1 MLDLRQFQ
9 SELSPLSLTLAAG
22 TALALPAFMKPRN
35 RMVVALLGALVLGA
49 CSNAEMMNDG
59 PSTMQAALSDARIE
73 NDRHSSACQSAESL
87 PGVVAEL
94 DLHDNK
100 MALVTNRMDGAHGR
114 MSHCS
119 GGNFDELSRS
129 VTDIH
134 AAMSGHDQRIRSA
147 GTIESA
153 RSECSTHVAAMDRMM
168 QGMMGDLNGMSCM
181 MGG

>member
-1 MLDLRQFQ
+1 
-9 SELSPLSLTLAAG
+9 
-22 TALALPAFMKPRN
+22 MKPRN
-35 RMVVALLGALVLGA
+35 HVVLAFLGALVLGA
-49 CSNAEMMNDG
+49 CSNADMMSDG
-59 PSTMQAALSDARIE
+59 PSTMQAALGDARIE
-73 NDRHSSACQSAESL
+73 NDRHSSACQSAPSL
-87 PGVVAEL
+87 PGVLAEL

-114 MSHCS
+114 MSHCT

-134 AAMSGHDQRIRSA
+134 AAMSDHDQRIRSA
-147 GTIESA
+147 GTIEA
-153 RSECSTHVAAMDRMM
+153 VRSECSRHVAKMDGMT